1 MHAYNTYLDR
11 CYIHLQVLIQESSEK
26 RFIGIGVVWEDYGC
40 HVMPGWQ
47 HGTVGYHA
55 DDGKIFDARNETTG
69 KEIEG
74 GEGFVLCFLC
84 FILR

>member
-1 MHAYNTYLDR
+1 MHAHNTYLDR

-47 HGTVGYHA
+47 HGTVGYHV

-74 GEGFVLCFLC
+74 KEEFILCFLC
-84 FILR
+84 LILQ

>member
-1 MHAYNTYLDR
+1 MCTLT
-11 CYIHLQVLIQESSEK
+11 ILTWIVVTLQVLIQESSEK

-47 HGTVGYHA
+47 HGTVGYHV

-74 GEGFVLCFLC
+74 KEEFILCFLC
-84 FILR
+84 LILQ